1 MHIHSQRC
9 NYRPTEA
16 VVDPHGVVRVG
27 MGVTSETNGIG
38 ISSFIKYLSSNF
50 KDDPD
55 DMAYLNLANN
65 W

>member
-1 MHIHSQRC
+1 
-9 NYRPTEA
+9 
-16 VVDPHGVVRVG
+16 
-27 MGVTSETNGIG
+27 MGVTLETNDVD

-50 KDDPD
+50 KDGPD

>member
-1 MHIHSQRC
+1 M
-9 NYRPTEA
+9 
-16 VVDPHGVVRVG
+16 HGVVRVG
-27 MGVTSETNGIG
+27 MGVTLETNGIG

-55 DMAYLNLANN
+55 SMAYLNLANN